1 MSNININVISE
12 ASGAFDQLFG
22 KIQVPL
28 ASFIEERFKK
38 GRENCIA
45 LSIFDERSS
54 NNFAEGYG
62 GLGASPTLQ
71 PVGEGGD
78 YPQLSVEQRALQMIE
93 NIVFK
98 GELQLTREIVE
109 DAKGDLK
116 IVLARMGANRLPDS
130 YYKTIET
137 LCSGLLV
144 AAMTNQ
150 DAFTYGNKTF
160 STKSYDGKKIFATN
174 HSIGGKTYS
183 NVYQTAFSAGNLSK
197 LTERQQNCPDES
209 GKPAGYSPDTII
221 IPNDGGA
228 KAAVFAAIGA
238 DKDPATA
245 YNAYNYHFGMW
256 NVIVDPYLN
265 GAVTSSEKFPFI
277 IFDSK
282 YNKDADGNVFQ
293 NRVDLEITSKKDE
306 KTDNNVWRAYSRF
319 SAGFVDFGHMM
330 LGGAGFGSTL

>member
-1 MSNININVISE
+1 MSNININVVSE
-12 ASGAFDQLFG
+12 ASGAFNELFG

-45 LSIFDERSS
+45 LSLFDERKS

-62 GLGASPTLQ
+62 GLGAAPALK
-71 PVGEGGD
+71 PVGEGED
-78 YPQLSVEQRALQMIE
+78 YPSMTVEKRALQMIE
-93 NIVFK
+93 NFVFK
-98 GELQLTREIVE
+98 GEVQLTREIVD

-116 IVLARMGANRLPDS
+116 IVLSRMGANRLPDS
-130 YYKTIET
+130 YYKTIEL
-137 LCSGLLV
+137 LCGGLLT
-144 AAMTNQ
+144 AAMLGQ
-150 DAFTYGNKTF
+150 DAFTFGGKVF
-160 STKSYDGKKIFATN
+160 STKAYDGKKVFATN
-174 HSIGGKTYS
+174 HSIGGKTYC
-183 NVYQTAFSAGNLSK
+183 NAFTNAFSADILSK
-197 LTERQQNCPDES
+197 LSERQQNCPDES
-209 GKPAGYSPDTII
+209 GSPAGYTPDTIV

-228 KAAVFAAIGA
+228 KKEVFAAIGA

-245 YNAYNYHFGMW
+245 NNAFNYHFGMW

-265 GAVTSSEKFPFI
+265 GAVSGGKFPFI
-277 IFDSK
+277 LLDSK
-282 YNKDADGNVFQ
+282 YNKDADGNIFQ

-330 LGGAGFGSTL
+330 LGGAGFGTTLS